1 MDEPRRGVRGD
12 RRRLRRRAPHSRRK
26 PPKEEERVPSDE
38 TPSLDSGVVAV
49 AGEAV
54 ADLVSAEPGGAYV
67 AVPGGSPAN
76 VAVGLAR
83 LGVPTRM
90 VARIGADPLG
100 RRLLD
105 HLARNGVGTETVV
118 AAREPSSLAL
128 VHHDADGVP
137 SFDLRIE
144 GTADWQWTEAE
155 AAGLCLGGVAA
166 LHVGSLALVMPPG
179 ADVLAGLTRRIRAT
193 ATISYDPNC
202 RPAVMDGVP
211 DARARIETLLRLA
224 DVVKL
229 SDADLAWLRPG
240 GGHESLAEE
249 LLSAGVSVVAVTHGA
264 AGSVVTGQRCPP
276 CRVPAYRTDVVDT
289 VGAGDSYMG
298 TVLAGLNRRGLLGAG
313 RREALRS
320 LNSASLVEVFDEA
333 ARAAALTCSRRGAD
347 PPTRAELDA
356 FRGPTM

>member
-1 MDEPRRGVRGD
+1 MPE
-12 RRRLRRRAPHSRRK
+12 
-26 PPKEEERVPSDE
+26 E
-38 TPSLDSGVVAV
+38 TPCGVVAV

-54 ADLVSAEPGGAYV
+54 ADLVAEEPGGAYV

-100 RRLLD
+100 RALRD
-105 HLARNGVGTETVV
+105 HLAGNGVGTEAVV
-118 AAREPSSLAL
+118 AASEPSSLAL

-155 AAGLCLGGVAA
+155 AARLPLDDLAA
-166 LHVGSLALVMPPG
+166 LHVGSLAMVLPPG
-179 ADVLAGLTRRIRAT
+179 ADVLAALVRRARGS
-193 ATISYDPNC
+193 ATIGYDPNC

-211 DARARIETLLRLA
+211 DARPRVEALLRLA

-240 GGHESLAEE
+240 CGPEEFAGE
-249 LLSAGVSVVAVTHGA
+249 LLSAGVRVVAVTRGA
-264 AGSVVTGQRCPP
+264 DGSVVAGRRCPP
-276 CRVPAYRTDVVDT
+276 RRVPAYRVDVVDT
-289 VGAGDSYMG
+289 VGAGDAYMSA
-298 TVLAGLNRRGLLGAG
+298 VLAGLGRRGLLGAA
-313 RREALRS
+313 RREALGT
-320 LNSASLVEVFDEA
+320 LGETDLVAVFDEA

-347 PPTRAELDA
+347 PPRRAELDA
-356 FRGPTM
+356 FRPPAA